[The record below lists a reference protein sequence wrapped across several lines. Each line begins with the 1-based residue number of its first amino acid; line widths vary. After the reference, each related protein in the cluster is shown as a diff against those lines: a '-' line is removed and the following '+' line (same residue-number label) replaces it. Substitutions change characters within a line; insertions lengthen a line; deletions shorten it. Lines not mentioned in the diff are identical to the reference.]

1 MMWLTDRTLT
11 DTSSF
16 CSTQG
21 DCTFDMELNSVKVLT
36 PARAAGTVVLLRDGE
51 QGLEVFMVR
60 RHSAS
65 DVLGGAYVFPG
76 GKVDEL
82 DASPD
87 LAALLDQPSEQLR
100 KLLNEPD
107 LTVSAAAALYVAAMR
122 EAFEECGIL
131 FAGRTDASWA
141 TATDKLALQAAPFG
155 LALAAAGLSLRTL
168 DMQPWSRWIT
178 PLIPS
183 VSTKRFDTRFF
194 VAQLPPD
201 QVALH
206 DNLEATESAWLTP
219 RSALHQYWAGE
230 MALAPPQIMSLS
242 HLSRYRNAQEVL
254 QAARASPPPV
264 VFPQP
269 QDVDGQRVICYPGD
283 PGHTVTT
290 RALPGPTRLVYRNRR
305 FEPLGG
311 FDALFN

>member
-1 MMWLTDRTLT
+1 
-11 DTSSF
+11 
-16 CSTQG
+16 
-21 DCTFDMELNSVKVLT
+21 MELNSERVFT

-76 GKVDEL
+76 GKVDDL

-87 LAALLDQPSEQLR
+87 LTALLDQPSEQLR
-100 KLLNEPD
+100 LLLNEPD
-107 LTVSAAAALYVAAMR
+107 LSISAAAALYVAAVR
-122 EAFEECGIL
+122 EAFEECGVL
-131 FAGRTDASWA
+131 FAGRADASWA
-141 TATDKLALQAAPFG
+141 TPPDKLSLQNAPFG

-168 DMQPWSRWIT
+168 DLQPWSRWIT

-194 VAQLPPD
+194 VAQLPPG
-201 QVALH
+201 QVAQH
-206 DNLEATESAWLTP
+206 DNLEATESVWLTP
-219 RSALHQYWAGE
+219 RAALLQYWDGE
-230 MALAPPQIMSLS
+230 MTLAPPQIMSLS
-242 HLSRYRNAQEVL
+242 HLARYRNAADVL
-254 QAARASPPPV
+254 QAARATPPPV

-269 QDVDGQRVICYPGD
+269 HDADGLRVICYPGD
-283 PGHTVTT
+283 PGHTVAA